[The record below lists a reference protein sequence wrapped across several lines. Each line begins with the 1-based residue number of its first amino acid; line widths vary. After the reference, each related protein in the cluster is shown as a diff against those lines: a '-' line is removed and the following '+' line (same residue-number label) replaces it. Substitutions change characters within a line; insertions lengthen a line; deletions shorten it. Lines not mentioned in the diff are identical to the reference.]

1 MLVNQINPNTTFTA
15 GKFITPEMHG
25 KIEYLLTKMNSET
38 KEHSNNYRHCSVF
51 IKSLKYQNKAEFT
64 DGRMIF
70 NKTAPDK
77 QMVKESF
84 LNFDHSYLVINNK
97 TGEIIEYDKPLLS
110 SWKQLFK
117 KAEMYLNSFI
127 KNYDNSA
134 LVKKEWL
141 KHKELTPEGEKVSK
155 MLEFYV

>member
-1 MLVNQINPNTTFTA
+1 MQISSVSSNTAFTG
-15 GKFITPEMHG
+15 GKFITPEMHSNI
-25 KIEYLLTKMNSET
+25 KYLLTRMNAET
-38 KEHSNNYRHCSVF
+38 KENSNIYRHCSSFV
-51 IKSLKYQNKAEFT
+51 KSLKYQNKAEFT

-127 KNYDNSA
+127 KNYDNSS